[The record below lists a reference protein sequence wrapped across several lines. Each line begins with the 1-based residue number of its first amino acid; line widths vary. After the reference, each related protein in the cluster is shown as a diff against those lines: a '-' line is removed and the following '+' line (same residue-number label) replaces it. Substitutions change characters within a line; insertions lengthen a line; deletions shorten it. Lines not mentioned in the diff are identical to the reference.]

1 MPEHA
6 GRVEQRGFNG
16 YGRASRSPSA
26 CLLASTQ
33 RPDLAIQEGRV
44 LAFGALSEK
53 RLAMF
58 AVSCLGMVA
67 VVLFRFWLALR
78 LAD

>member
-1 MPEHA
+1 
-6 GRVEQRGFNG
+6 
-16 YGRASRSPSA
+16 
-26 CLLASTQ
+26 
-33 RPDLAIQEGRV
+33 V

-67 VVLFRFWLALR
+67 VVLFGFWLALR

>member
-1 MPEHA
+1 MNSEALTATAAPA
-6 GRVEQRGFNG
+6 GHQALVSLPQHKG
-16 YGRASRSPSA
+16 
-26 CLLASTQ
+26 Q
-33 RPDLAIQEGRV
+33 ILAIQEGRV

-67 VVLFRFWLALR
+67 VVLFGFWLALR